1 MAGTEYQVLA
11 RRWRPQNFSMIVGQP
26 LAVQMLQNAL
36 SSQRLHHAYLFVGT
50 RGVGKTTL
58 ARIFSKALNCAQ
70 GITSDPCGECIAC
83 QGVLEGC
90 YPDLIE
96 IDAASKTGVD
106 DTRDILENVQY
117 APSDGRFKIYLIDE
131 VHMFSKAS
139 FNALLKTL
147 EEPPSHV
154 KFLLAT
160 TDLQKLP
167 ITVLSRCLQIRL
179 QHVDDADIVAHFAGI
194 LDQEGVSI
202 DDKHALDLLA
212 RAAKGSIRDG
222 LSLLDQALALGNG
235 AVQLSL
241 VKSML
246 GIVADSQLYAIVQ
259 SVVERDAHAM
269 MEALQST
276 FKHSTDYIALLSQL
290 IECLHQLALMKHLG
304 KAAQVH
310 GRMHDIASWETLS
323 EQIPA
328 ENIQLLYDLL
338 NTAYAELKNCPDMQM
353 AFEML
358 LLRLIAFQPSGKV
371 SEATLNDSNQVAK
384 HNTPKQDQ
392 VALEITNLATVNA
405 PVELSEREQANVQQ
419 EANIV
424 DLPTVDNWG
433 QWLERFEATFTPILR
448 QFLRQ
453 SSLVRIDGK
462 KWYLAMD
469 DQHFA
474 ICNDKHREQLVRQL
488 EKCSIS
494 TVDLHITKLSA
505 SKDTTVHQK
514 RIQDAEAAMLQDNVL
529 QKAIEDLDL
538 HLDKKGISLRE

>member
-160 TDLQKLP
+160 TDPQKLP

-290 IECLHQLALMKHLG
+290 IECIHQLALMKHLG

-323 EQIPA
+323 EKIPA

-371 SEATLNDSNQVAK
+371 LEAPLNDSNQVAK

-392 VALEITNLATVNA
+392 AALENTNLATVNA
-405 PVELSEREQANVQQ
+405 P
-419 EANIV
+419 
-424 DLPTVDNWG
+424 
-433 QWLERFEATFTPILR
+433 ILR
-448 QFLRQ
+448 ERT
-453 SSLVRIDGK
+453 G
-462 KWYLAMD
+462 
-469 DQHFA
+469 
-474 ICNDKHREQLVRQL
+474 
-488 EKCSIS
+488 
-494 TVDLHITKLSA
+494 
-505 SKDTTVHQK
+505 
-514 RIQDAEAAMLQDNVL
+514 
-529 QKAIEDLDL
+529 
-538 HLDKKGISLRE
+538 